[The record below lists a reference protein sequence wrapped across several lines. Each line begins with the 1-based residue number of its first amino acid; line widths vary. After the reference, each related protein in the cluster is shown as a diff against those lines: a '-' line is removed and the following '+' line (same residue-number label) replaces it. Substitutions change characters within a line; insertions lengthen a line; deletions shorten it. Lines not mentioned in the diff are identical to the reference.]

1 MAKVPGMNAG
11 LGLPPGVQAREIVIH
26 TEVILRQ
33 AQVQVADLG
42 NDRKMVRFLSGGTA
56 YCVPLDARGV
66 ESLIQALKGT
76 GLVVAG

>member
-1 MAKVPGMNAG
+1 MTAG
-11 LGLPPGVQAREIVIH
+11 LGLPPGGQAREVVVH

-33 AQVQVADLG
+33 ATVQVADLG
-42 NDRKMVRFLSGGTA
+42 NDRKMVRFVTAGTA
-56 YCVPLDARGV
+56 YCVPLDPRGT